1 MVAILAMCAALL
13 LMTAAEVWHAHRI
26 RKIAGLAFG
35 PQRRPALWTLIA
47 APLQVAAAGA
57 VAWGLVTLWLMQP
70 KVHKTDVIPEAEY
83 RDLVV
88 VMDVSPSMRLVDAG
102 PTQVQSRRRRSA
114 DLLKSFFERT
124 PIERYKVTVVA
135 TFTGAKPV
143 VERTTDREV
152 IRNILEDLPMQYAFR
167 PGPTELFTGIAE
179 AARIAARWR
188 PKSTTLVVISDGDT
202 IPATGMPKL
211 PDSIAHVLVV
221 GVGDT
226 QAGKFIDGHQSRQ
239 DASTLRQLA
248 TRLNG
253 HYHNGNE
260 KQISTDVLKQVTA
273 YPGKSTLEK
282 LTRREY
288 ALIGVAV
295 GATILALTP
304 IMLHFFGTRW
314 RPGIRHFPVER
325 IAVKPISRVVT
336 PAGTL

>member
-1 MVAILAMCAALL
+1 MEI
-13 LMTAAEVWHAHRI
+13 
-26 RKIAGLAFG
+26 K
-35 PQRRPALWTLIA
+35 
-47 APLQVAAAGA
+47 
-57 VAWGLVTLWLMQP
+57 P
-70 KVHKTDVIPEAEY
+70 KVHKTDVIPESEY
-83 RDLVV
+83 KDLILVI
-88 VMDVSPSMRLVDAG
+88 DVSPSMRLVDAG
-102 PTQVQSRRRRSA
+102 PTQKQSRMKRAS

-179 AARIAARWR
+179 AARIAHPWR
-188 PKSTTLVVISDGDT
+188 PKSTTLCIISDGDT

-226 QAGKFIDGHQSRQ
+226 QAGKFIEGHQSRQ
-239 DASTLRQLA
+239 DASTLRQMA

-260 KQISTDVLKQVTA
+260 KQIATDLLKQVTA
-273 YPGKSTLEK
+273 YPGKSTLDRLSK
-282 LTRREY
+282 REY
-288 ALIGVAV
+288 ALIAVAV
-295 GATILALTP
+295 GSTILAVIPLL
-304 IMLHFFGTRW
+304 LHYFGTRW
-314 RPGIRHFPVER
+314 RPGVPVADREKSIDQR
-325 IAVKPISRVVT
+325 FSHVST
-336 PAGTL
+336 PAGAI

>member
-1 MVAILAMCAALL
+1 MVAILALCAAVLI
-13 LMTAAEVWHAHRI
+13 MSAGEVLHAWRI
-26 RKIAGLAFG
+26 RKVAGLAFG
-35 PQRRPALWTLIA
+35 PKRRPAFWVYLA
-47 APLQVAAAGA
+47 SPLKVLASGA
-57 VAWGLVTLWLMQP
+57 VAWGLVTLMEIQP

-83 RDLVV
+83 RDLILVI
-88 VMDVSPSMRLVDAG
+88 DVSPSMRLVDAG
-102 PTQVQSRRRRSA
+102 PTQMQSRMKRAA

-152 IRNILEDLPMQYAFR
+152 IRNILEDLPMQHAFK

-179 AARIAARWR
+179 AARIAHRWR
-188 PKSTTLVVISDGDT
+188 PKSTTLCVISDGDT

-239 DASTLRQLA
+239 DASTLRQMA
-248 TRLNG
+248 VRLNG

-260 KQISTDVLKQVTA
+260 KQIATDLLKQVTA
-273 YPGKSTLEK
+273 YPGKSALERLSK
-282 LTRREY
+282 REY
-288 ALIGVAV
+288 ALIAV
-295 GATILALTP
+295 VVGSAILALIP
-304 IMLHFFGTRW
+304 MLLHFFGTHW
-314 RPGIRHFPVER
+314 RPGIHAAREEKTMGRRFSHVSAPSGA
-325 IAVKPISRVVT
+325 I
-336 PAGTL
+336 